1 MAINDVI
8 PFGEQ
13 LKSLAEWIRPKLNYL
28 LTRCIFLPKLKSD
41 SAEVR
46 SYAAEALGEFGNVRA
61 IQPLIETLND
71 IDSTV
76 RRFSISSLGH
86 LRDAR
91 AIEPILAF
99 LNDKESDMRC
109 AAAVA
114 LGEIGNSLSV
124 DALIAT
130 LKDTDR
136 SVCSATVVALGKIGN
151 RRAIE
156 PLNELA
162 ERTTSE
168 WIRRYVSETLHQ
180 IDERGT

>member
-1 MAINDVI
+1 MAINDVL

-13 LKSLAEWIRPKLNYL
+13 LKSFAEWARPKLNYL
-28 LTRCIFLPKLKSD
+28 LTRWIFLPKLKSD

-46 SYAAEALGEFGNVRA
+46 SYAAEALGEFGNEHA
-61 IQPLIETLND
+61 ILPLIEMLND
-71 IDSTV
+71 TDGTV

-91 AIEPILAF
+91 AIQPIHTF

-124 DALIAT
+124 DALIVT
-130 LKDTDR
+130 LNDTDR
-136 SVCSATVVALGKIGN
+136 SVCSATVVALGKIGD
-151 RRAIE
+151 RRAIQ

-162 ERTTSE
+162 TRTTSE
-168 WIRRYVSETLHQ
+168 WIRRYISETLHQ
-180 IDERGT
+180 IDERET